1 MQANQAIRQQDGRS
15 NGGTSDAINALL
27 IEDNAADAR
36 FLQEIL
42 SDSNHI
48 EFRLTHTETLK
59 DGLERLAKTSFDVVL
74 LDLNLPDSSG
84 LASVDNLLAAYA
96 RAPVVVMTGNEE
108 EDLGLRAVAA
118 GAQDLLIK
126 GHLDPTIAV
135 RTIRFAVERFNALVR
150 QQYETV
156 RATGEKLQDEI
167 GRIASS
173 LDDAGQSTSSYRN
186 SLTNLASELKLGMES
201 GDLADL
207 IQRLSAATLEMHRHS
222 TQLEGELKESSE
234 TINSLSKD
242 LEETLKAALTD
253 SLTGLYNRKA
263 FDDRLALATAE
274 AAENDGALC
283 LLLVDIDHFKRF
295 NDTWGHQVGDQV
307 LRLVGAN
314 LRKNIKGK
322 DTAARYGGEELAIIL
337 PETEIEN
344 AVRFAEQIRKAI
356 GSMKIVKKKSREE
369 IGPVTVSIGAAQ
381 FRHNES
387 PDDFVAR
394 ADYALYAAKE
404 AGRNRV
410 TQAAN

>member
-1 MQANQAIRQQDGRS
+1 MQANQAIRRQDGRS
-15 NGGTSDAINALL
+15 NGGRFDAINALL

-36 FLQEIL
+36 LLQEIL
-42 SDSNHI
+42 ADSNHI
-48 EFRLTHTETLK
+48 EFRLTHAETLK
-59 DGLERLAKTSFDVVL
+59 DGLERLGKTSFDVVL
-74 LDLNLPDSSG
+74 LDLNLPDSTG
-84 LASVDNLLAAYA
+84 LASVDNLLAAHA

-126 GHLDPTIAV
+126 GQLDQAMAV

-173 LDDAGQSTSSYRN
+173 LDDAGQNTSSYRE
-186 SLTNLASELKLGMES
+186 SLTNLASELKLGMEG
-201 GDLADL
+201 GDVADL

-222 TQLEGELKESSE
+222 TQLEGQLKESSQ
-234 TINSLSKD
+234 TINALSKD
-242 LEETLKAALTD
+242 LEETLEAALTD
-253 SLTGLYNRKA
+253 SLTGLSNRKA
-263 FDDRLALATAE
+263 FDDRLALATAT
-274 AAENDGALC
+274 ASENGGALS

-314 LRKNIKGK
+314 LRMNVKGK

-337 PETEIEN
+337 PDTEIEN
-344 AVRFAEQIRKAI
+344 AVKFAEQIRKAI

-381 FRHNES
+381 FRHNET

-410 TQAAN
+410 TRAAN

>member
-1 MQANQAIRQQDGRS
+1 MQANQAMRQQDGRS
-15 NGGTSDAINALL
+15 NGGRFDAINALM

-36 FLQEIL
+36 LLQEIL
-42 SDSNHI
+42 TDSSHI
-48 EFRLTHTETLK
+48 EFRLTHAETLK
-59 DGLERLAKTSFDVVL
+59 DGLERLGKTPFDVVL
-74 LDLNLPDSSG
+74 LDLNLPDSTG
-84 LASVDNLLAAYA
+84 LASVDNLLAAHA

-126 GHLDPTIAV
+126 GQLDQTMAV

-167 GRIASS
+167 GHIASS
-173 LDDAGQSTSSYRN
+173 LDDAGQNTSSYRE
-186 SLTNLASELKLGMES
+186 SLTNLASELKLGMEG
-201 GDLADL
+201 GDVADL
-207 IQRLSAATLEMHRHS
+207 IQRMSAATLEMHRHS
-222 TQLEGELKESSE
+222 TQLESQLQESSE
-234 TINSLSKD
+234 TINTLSKD
-242 LEETLKAALTD
+242 LEETLEAAMTD

-263 FDDRLALATAE
+263 FDDRLALATA
-274 AAENDGALC
+274 GALENGGTLS
-283 LLLVDIDHFKRF
+283 LLMVDIDHFKRF

-314 LRKNIKGK
+314 LRMNVKGK

-337 PETEIEN
+337 PDTEIEN
-344 AVRFAEQIRKAI
+344 AVKFAEQIRKAI

-369 IGPVTVSIGAAQ
+369 IGPVTVSIGTAQ
-381 FRHNES
+381 FRHNET

>member
-234 TINSLSKD
+234 TINSLSLD
-242 LEETLKAALTD
+242 LEESLLADLTD
-253 SLTGLYNRKA
+253 SLTGLY
-263 FDDRLALATAE
+263 
-274 AAENDGALC
+274 
-283 LLLVDIDHFKRF
+283 
-295 NDTWGHQVGDQV
+295 
-307 LRLVGAN
+307 
-314 LRKNIKGK
+314 
-322 DTAARYGGEELAIIL
+322 
-337 PETEIEN
+337 
-344 AVRFAEQIRKAI
+344 
-356 GSMKIVKKKSREE
+356 
-369 IGPVTVSIGAAQ
+369 
-381 FRHNES
+381 
-387 PDDFVAR
+387 
-394 ADYALYAAKE
+394 
-404 AGRNRV
+404 
-410 TQAAN
+410 

>member
-1 MQANQAIRQQDGRS
+1 MQANQAIRQQDGRT
-15 NGGTSDAINALL
+15 NGGGFDAINALL

-36 FLQEIL
+36 LLQEIL
-42 SDSNHI
+42 ADTSHI
-48 EFRLTHTETLK
+48 EFRLTHAETLK
-59 DGLERLAKTSFDVVL
+59 DGLERLGKTPFDVVL
-74 LDLNLPDSSG
+74 LDLNLPDSTG
-84 LASVDNLLAAYA
+84 LASVDNLLAAHA

-126 GHLDPTIAV
+126 GQLDQAMAV

-173 LDDAGQSTSSYRN
+173 LDDAGQNTSSYRE
-186 SLTNLASELKLGMES
+186 SLTNLASELKLGMEG
-201 GDLADL
+201 GDVADL

-222 TQLEGELKESSE
+222 TQLEGQLKESSQ
-234 TINSLSKD
+234 TINALSKD
-242 LEETLKAALTD
+242 LEETLEAALTD
-253 SLTGLYNRKA
+253 SLTGLSNRKA
-263 FDDRLALATAE
+263 FDDRLALATAD
-274 AAENDGALC
+274 ASENGTTLS

-314 LRKNIKGK
+314 LRMNVKGK

-337 PETEIEN
+337 PETAIEN
-344 AVRFAEQIRKAI
+344 AVALAEQIRKAI

-410 TQAAN
+410 SRAAN

>member
-1 MQANQAIRQQDGRS
+1 MQASQAIQHQDGRS
-15 NGGTSDAINALL
+15 SGDKFGAIHALL
-27 IEDNAADAR
+27 IEDSPADAR
-36 FLQEIL
+36 LLKEIL
-42 SDSNHI
+42 AESKHI
-48 EFRLTHTETLK
+48 EFRLTHAETLK
-59 DGLERLAKTSFDVVL
+59 NGMDRLGKMHFDVIL

-84 LASVDNLLAAYA
+84 LASVDSLLAASA
-96 RAPVVVMTGNEE
+96 RAPVVVMTGNED

-118 GAQDLLIK
+118 GAQDFLVK
-126 GHLDPTIAV
+126 GQLNRAAAV
-135 RTIRFAVERFNALVR
+135 RTIRFAVERFNALAR

-167 GRIASS
+167 GRIAAS
-173 LDDAGQSTSSYRN
+173 LDDAGQNTSSYRE
-186 SLTNLASELKLGMES
+186 SLTGLASELKVGMEG
-201 GDLADL
+201 GDVAGL

-222 TQLEGELKESSE
+222 TQLEGQLKESSQ
-234 TINSLSKD
+234 TINALSKD
-242 LEETLKAALTD
+242 LEETLEAALTD
-253 SLTGLYNRKA
+253 SLTGLSNRKA
-263 FDDRLALATAE
+263 FDDRLALATAD
-274 AAENDGALC
+274 ASENGTTLS

-314 LRKNIKGK
+314 LRMNVKGK

-337 PETEIEN
+337 PETAIEN
-344 AVRFAEQIRKAI
+344 AVALAEQIRKAI

-410 TQAAN
+410 SRAAN

>member
-173 LDDAGQSTSSYRN
+173 LDDAGQSTSSYR
-186 SLTNLASELKLGMES
+186 SGIFARDQAHRGIEVLNLKG
-201 GDLADL
+201 GILAW
-207 IQRLSAATLEMHRHS
+207 I
-222 TQLEGELKESSE
+222 LEGGQVNDAQGNPTRRVHVYGDKWDFAPSGWESVKFS
-234 TINSLSKD
+234 
-242 LEETLKAALTD
+242 
-253 SLTGLYNRKA
+253 
-263 FDDRLALATAE
+263 F
-274 AAENDGALC
+274 
-283 LLLVDIDHFKRF
+283 
-295 NDTWGHQVGDQV
+295 W
-307 LRLVGAN
+307 
-314 LRKNIKGK
+314 
-322 DTAARYGGEELAIIL
+322 
-337 PETEIEN
+337 
-344 AVRFAEQIRKAI
+344 EQ
-356 GSMKIVKKKSREE
+356 M
-369 IGPVTVSIGAAQ
+369 
-381 FRHNES
+381 F
-387 PDDFVAR
+387 
-394 ADYALYAAKE
+394 
-404 AGRNRV
+404 
-410 TQAAN
+410 